1 MNYEFAFTQISWQN
15 ETAKFYRENLSSKK
29 TLIIKVGV
37 ALIYGSPEPE
47 ISGFRNLVGA
57 KSLLLKL
64 TSLYV
69 SFFIPTALFVTRIL

>member
-1 MNYEFAFTQISWQN
+1 MAERDCKVLS
-15 ETAKFYRENLSSKK
+15 KNLSSKK
-29 TLIIKVGV
+29 TLIIKVGA

-69 SFFIPTALFVTRIL
+69 SFFIPTALFVTRTMKQIVKTNS